1 MKVSVPWPHSDLHPN
16 ARVHFMALARRKKAY
31 RTGCA
36 WEATAAGLRKI
47 EANKLAAFYEGIP
60 PQRRL
65 SDGELR
71 LIVIKDGELRR
82 ERK

>member
-1 MKVSVPWPHSDLHPN
+1 MTPENPAEISPDPHF
-16 ARVHFMALARRKKAY
+16 AAKLATITSR
-31 RTGCA
+31 
-36 WEATAAGLRKI
+36 E
-47 EANKLAAFYEGIP
+47 ELAAFYEGIP

-71 LIVIKDGELRR
+71 LIVIKDGELKR